1 LSAKLEGHKVN
12 YKLFRS
18 HLPEYLIEAWGL
30 GSFMVAAGIFSTTVM
45 HPSSYIHQFI
55 PDPFVQRFLIGIAMG
70 LTAIAITYSPW
81 GKQSGAH
88 LNPAVTLTFARL
100 GKVNPFDALFYII
113 FQSIGGLMGI
123 LLVALLLGQFF
134 TYPPIAY
141 IATVPNANVAIAFLA
156 EVAIAFVMM
165 TTVLVTSN
173 NLKLAPYTGLFA
185 GFLVWLYVMF
195 ESPISGFG
203 MNPARSLASA
213 IPSGIWTDIWIYL
226 TAPILGMLLGS
237 EFYVKGFGTRKVLCA
252 KLQHHNHY
260 RCIHCDYQNQ
270 LHAHKFKSSK

>member
-1 LSAKLEGHKVN
+1 MN

-30 GSFMVAAGIFSTTVM
+30 GSFMVSAGLFSTLIT
-45 HPSSYIHQFI
+45 HPDSFMSKFI
-55 PDPFVQRFLIGIAMG
+55 PDPFLQRLLVGIAMG
-70 LTAIAITYSPW
+70 LTAIAIIYSPW

-113 FQSIGGLMGI
+113 FQIIGGLIGVLM
-123 LLVALLLGQFF
+123 VALLLGRLF

-141 IATVPNANVAIAFLA
+141 IVTVPSTETMIAFFAEMAIAFL
-156 EVAIAFVMM
+156 MM
-165 TTVLVTSN
+165 LVVLVTSN
-173 NLKLAPYTGLFA
+173 KRKLAPYTGLFA
-185 GFLVWLYVMF
+185 GFLVMLYVIF

-213 IPSGIWTDIWIYL
+213 IPSGIWTDIWIYI
-226 TAPILGMLLGS
+226 TAPILGMFLGAEVYIRFLS
-237 EFYVKGFGTRKVLCA
+237 IRKVSCA

-260 RCIHCDYQNQ
+260 RCIHCDYQNR
-270 LHAHKFKSSK
+270 LRAVLFKK

>member
-1 LSAKLEGHKVN
+1 VN

-55 PDPFVQRFLIGIAMG
+55 PDPFLQRFLIGIAMG

-123 LLVALLLGQFF
+123 LLVALLLGQLF

-156 EVAIAFVMM
+156 ETAIAFVMM

-185 GFLVWLYVMF
+185 GVLVWLYVMF

-237 EFYVKGFGTRKVLCA
+237 EFYLKLFGPKKVFCA
-252 KLQHHNHY
+252 KLQHLSHQ
-260 RCIHCDYQNQ
+260 RCIHCQYQNRLGEQ
-270 LHAHKFKSSK
+270 KSK